1 MILLPSAGKQRSGGR
16 GCTDPPW
23 SSRIGRSM
31 AHPQQRARAR
41 AWSAQSNTFAARHA
55 RSASIARSA
64 CPPQIMQRVISTHH
78 ACAHV
83 HAWRLASAQPVYIES
98 RRPTGEDHRVDG
110 LRVASA
116 HDGGQWLCARHRGAT
131 VATSRACVRLVHARR
146 LLPTRAQRASV
157 VSGTHTRRF
166 AWWCDRVR
174 MEWSMSERM
183 RIESQMRGFC
193 VMHG

>member
-1 MILLPSAGKQRSGGR
+1 MEQHTGSSQHH
-16 GCTDPPW
+16 TDN
-23 SSRIGRSM
+23 
-31 AHPQQRARAR
+31 A
-41 AWSAQSNTFAARHA
+41 TVD
-55 RSASIARSA
+55 
-64 CPPQIMQRVISTHH
+64 QRV
-78 ACAHV
+78 
-83 HAWRLASAQPVYIES
+83 
-98 RRPTGEDHRVDG
+98 
-110 LRVASA
+110 
-116 HDGGQWLCARHRGAT
+116 RHRGAT
-131 VATSRACVRLVHARR
+131 FATSRACVRLVHARR

>member
-1 MILLPSAGKQRSGGR
+1 MHRSALVESDRAINGAPAAACASTRVERAEQHICRPARAQCVHCTQHLPATDHAAGDQH
-16 GCTDPPW
+16 T
-23 SSRIGRSM
+23 SRL
-31 AHPQQRARAR
+31 RAR
-41 AWSAQSNTFAARHA
+41 
-55 RSASIARSA
+55 
-64 CPPQIMQRVISTHH
+64 P
-78 ACAHV
+78 
-83 HAWRLASAQPVYIES
+83 RLASCFCSACIHRIASSDRRGPQS
-98 RRPTGEDHRVDG
+98 RRFASGVSAR
-110 LRVASA
+110 RWAVAR
-116 HDGGQWLCARHRGAT
+116 ARHRGAT